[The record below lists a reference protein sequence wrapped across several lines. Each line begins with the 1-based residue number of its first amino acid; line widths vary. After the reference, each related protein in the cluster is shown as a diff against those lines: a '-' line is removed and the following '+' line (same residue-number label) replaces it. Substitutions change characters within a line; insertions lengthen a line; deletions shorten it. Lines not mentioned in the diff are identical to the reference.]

1 MGPHPPQQEGRP
13 LQTTPSGRPEET
25 GRTAADSPTE
35 TAAGGPPAGS
45 QTRQSVYAAVS
56 LPGIL
61 SVLLMVAAWLLPRT
75 HLTVL
80 LVVGVL
86 VVLFAV
92 QFRGALKHESG
103 PKRVASVAFAV
114 VLLYFALFGL
124 TYAEYADLSRAS
136 AIFATD
142 RLGEAFMLSTSM
154 GTATGFFPGRPGGA
168 DPGFLA
174 IVHLQ
179 ILVLAVGVATST
191 AASLAR
197 AAAARGRREAGD
209 RS

>member
-1 MGPHPPQQEGRP
+1 
-13 LQTTPSGRPEET
+13 
-25 GRTAADSPTE
+25 
-35 TAAGGPPAGS
+35 
-45 QTRQSVYAAVS
+45 
-56 LPGIL
+56 
-61 SVLLMVAAWLLPRT
+61 MVAAWLLPRM

-86 VVLFAV
+86 IVLFAV
-92 QFRGALKHESG
+92 QFRGALKHEAG
-103 PKRVASVAFAV
+103 PLRVASVAFAV

-124 TYAEYADLSRAS
+124 TYAEYVDLSRTAE
-136 AIFATD
+136 IFATD
-142 RLGEAFMLSTSM
+142 RLGEAFLLSTSM
-154 GTATGFFPGRPGGA
+154 GTATGYFPGRSGGA

-174 IVHLQ
+174 IVHAQ

-197 AAAARGRREAGD
+197 AAATRGRKGAAG